1 MAGLE
6 GPLGNNADD
15 GSKGGHTPAGER
27 AALGTLCYM
36 MRWERGGVMG
46 AGSPTPASKLRS
58 KISLMVQADPRT
70 IKEAIKYL
78 NISIQKVCKSKLV

>member
-1 MAGLE
+1 MVGLE

-15 GSKGGHTPAGER
+15 GSKGRHTPAGER

-36 MRWERGGVMG
+36 MRWERGGVKWET
-46 AGSPTPASKLRS
+46 GSPTPASKLRS

-78 NISIQKVCKSKLV
+78 NI